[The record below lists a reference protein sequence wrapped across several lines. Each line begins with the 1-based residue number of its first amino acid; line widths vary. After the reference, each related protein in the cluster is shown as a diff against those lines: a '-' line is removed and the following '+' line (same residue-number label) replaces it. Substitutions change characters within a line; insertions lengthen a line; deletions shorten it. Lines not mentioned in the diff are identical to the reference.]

1 MLRYLFL
8 ALTAAVHLG
17 LSAAGACA
25 GDGAALNV
33 LGFSDDGRYF
43 AFEQYGTQDG
53 SAFPFAEIAFVDTQ
67 AATSHD
73 RPYMVFRDVIQSEAA
88 ELDAVRA
95 NVLARARP
103 HLAVMKIQ
111 RQGMVVAIDPVA
123 RPFEA
128 LLPMDVPVVRRLE
141 ASELRLAD
149 PTRGG
154 ALVLGLKQWK
164 MSSPSC
170 STMAPGETRAFALT
184 VAKDGSPARD
194 IHVDAELPDSRR
206 CPYTYGLVGAYLQAR
221 KSGGAV
227 IAVVVSYYPVGFEG
241 LDRRFLVVTADLK

>member
-1 MLRYLFL
+1 MLRCFFL
-8 ALTAAVHLG
+8 GLVTALHLG
-17 LSAAGACA
+17 LPATGARA

-53 SAFPFAEIAFVDTQ
+53 SAFPFAEIALVDTQ
-67 AATSHD
+67 ATTSHD
-73 RPYMVFRDVIQSEAA
+73 RPFMVIREVIQSENAGQ
-88 ELDAVRA
+88 ETVRA

-103 HLAVMKIQ
+103 HLAAMKIQ

-141 ASELRLAD
+141 ASELRLSD

-164 MSSPSC
+164 MSSPHC
-170 STMAPGETRAFALT
+170 STVAPGETWAFAVT
-184 VAKDGSPARD
+184 VSKDGSPARD
-194 IHVDAELPDSRR
+194 IHVDAELPDARR
-206 CPYTYGLVGAYLQAR
+206 CPHTYGLVGAYMQAR

-241 LDRRFLVVTADLK
+241 LDRRFLVVTADVK